1 MHRAQLPLSLVE
13 VALGATLILG
23 VALGFA
29 LAAPAPDTR
38 GPQLSAYAEDTAT
51 ILQTDPARHD
61 GATRLGEIVASERAF
76 DRERGELERRVER
89 ILPANV
95 LFNVRTP
102 YGTVGTPVPRRTTTG
117 TATVPTSSGTVRI
130 EVWYA

>member
-1 MHRAQLPLSLVE
+1 MPRAQLPLSLVE

-38 GPQLSAYAEDTAT
+38 GPQLSAYAADTAR

-61 GATRLGEIVASERAF
+61 GATRLSEVVADNQSF
-76 DRERGELERRVER
+76 QRERGSLERRVER

-102 YGTVGTPVPRRTTTG
+102 YGTVGTPIPRGTTTG
-117 TATVPTSSGTVRI
+117 TATVPTASGSVRI
-130 EVWYA
+130 EVWYT

>member
-1 MHRAQLPLSLVE
+1 MSRGQLPLSLVE
-13 VALGATLILG
+13 VALGAVLVLG

-29 LAAPAPDTR
+29 LGTPAPDTR
-38 GPQLSAYAEDTAT
+38 EPQLSAYAEDTAT
-51 ILQTDPARHD
+51 ILQNEPASH
-61 GATRLGEIVASERAF
+61 GGTTRLQEVVAGRESF
-76 DRERGELERRVER
+76 VRERDSLERRVDE

-102 YGTVGTPVPRRTTTG
+102 YGSVGTPIPKRTATG

>member
-1 MHRAQLPLSLVE
+1 MPKAQLPLSLVE

-29 LAAPAPDTR
+29 LATPTPDTR

-51 ILQTDPARHD
+51 ILQTDPARHN
-61 GATRLGEIVASERAF
+61 GTTRLGEVVASQRAF
-76 DRERGELERRVER
+76 DRERGALERRVER

-102 YGTVGTPVPRRTTTG
+102 YGSVGTSVPVRTTTG
-117 TATVPTSSGTVRI
+117 TATVPTGAGTVRI

>member
-23 VALGFA
+23 VALGFT
-29 LAAPAPDTR
+29 LAAPVPDTR
-38 GPQLSAYAEDTAT
+38 GTQLTAYAEDTAT
-51 ILQTDPARHD
+51 ILQTDPARHN
-61 GATRLGEIVASERAF
+61 GTTRLREVATSQRAF
-76 DRERGELERRVER
+76 DRESGSLERRVER

-95 LFNVRTP
+95 LFRVRTP
-102 YGTVGTPVPRRTTTG
+102 YGSVGTAVPRRTTTG
-117 TATVPTSSGTVRI
+117 TATVPTGAGTVRI

>member
-1 MHRAQLPLSLVE
+1 MARAQLPLSLVE

-29 LAAPAPDTR
+29 LATPAPDTR

-51 ILQTDPARHD
+51 ILQNDPARHD
-61 GATRLGEIVASERAF
+61 GRTRLGEVVASQQSFE
-76 DRERGELERRVER
+76 RERDSLERRVER

-102 YGTVGTPVPRRTTTG
+102 HGSVGTPVPRRTTTG
-117 TATVPTSSGTVRI
+117 TATVPTGSGTIRI
-130 EVWYA
+130 EVWYT

>member
-1 MHRAQLPLSLVE
+1 MPRAQLPLSLVE

-23 VALGFA
+23 VSLGFA
-29 LAAPAPDTR
+29 LGTPAPDTR

-51 ILQTDPARHD
+51 LLQTDPARHN
-61 GATRLGEIVASERAF
+61 GTTRLGEIVSSERAF
-76 DRERGELERRVER
+76 DRERAELERRVER

-95 LFNVRTP
+95 LFSVRTP
-102 YGTVGTPVPRRTTTG
+102 YGSVGTPIPKRTTTG
-117 TATVPTSSGTVRI
+117 TATVPTGAGTVRI